1 MNLGSFPIAMPTP
14 VLGESHQQTKGA
26 PGLVTCSNP
35 RHRAQAKAGP
45 SSRPS
50 PALHSPTFP
59 SPPGRADRHAPS
71 PCFTNQHPERR
82 PWRRR
87 AAVRSQLAPG
97 PLAAPRPPPPR
108 MKAAPQLARLAQ
120 RARRGSRAGPSAERA
135 LRACLPR
142 ARSLPLRLR
151 PGRGR
156 GGRGGGAQGAGLLR
170 QGRGAGRSG
179 AR

>member
-1 MNLGSFPIAMPTP
+1 MAHFQSPCLPLSLVSLTTRPREPQAWSPVQTQGTELRRRRGPAAAAPRLSTP
-14 VLGESHQQTKGA
+14 L
-26 PGLVTCSNP
+26 L
-35 RHRAQAKAGP
+35 
-45 SSRPS
+45 
-50 PALHSPTFP
+50 
-59 SPPGRADRHAPS
+59 SPPLPAAPTGHAPY

-120 RARRGSRAGPSAERA
+120 RARRGGRAGPSGERA
-135 LRACLPR
+135 PRACLPR

>member
-14 VLGESHQQTKGA
+14 VLGEAHHQTKGA
-26 PGLVTCSNP
+26 PGLVTCSNLE
-35 RHRAQAKAGP
+35 HRAQTKASP

-50 PALHSPTFP
+50 PALHNPTFP
-59 SPPGRADRHAPS
+59 SLPGCADRARPLPRLHQSAYGAAPVAQEAS
-71 PCFTNQHPERR
+71 
-82 PWRRR
+82 
-87 AAVRSQLAPG
+87 VRSQLAPG

-120 RARRGSRAGPSAERA
+120 RARRGSRAGPSGERA

-156 GGRGGGAQGAGLLR
+156 GGPGGGAQGAGLLR